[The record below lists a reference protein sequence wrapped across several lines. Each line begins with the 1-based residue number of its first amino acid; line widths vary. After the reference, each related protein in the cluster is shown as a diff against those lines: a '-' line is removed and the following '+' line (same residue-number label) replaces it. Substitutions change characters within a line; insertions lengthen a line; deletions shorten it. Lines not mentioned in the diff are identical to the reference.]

1 MGSIGD
7 REIEPGVSVVYM
19 YSYVDLGWMSDFVLC
34 TRLTFLLKD
43 NNIRWLKIPGRTYF
57 E

>member
-43 NNIRWLKIPGRTYF
+43 NNIR
-57 E
+57 